1 MARLLKAWLLPHE
14 FGGINVLYMSW
25 AEEEPSRSEQRRRET
40 MDKSY
45 VRRELFD
52 KAMEVGE
59 FEVFP
64 TPGDSDE
71 DLDNAFL
78 IATGFLL
85 GVPKVYIVRVE
96 EFHYREEEGDKETD
110 KILEEQERH
119 IKRVL
124 SEHDIV
130 LSEAAWNTVF
140 SYAVLD
146 VHPLKTSGR
155 LSEDDVRSVEEAF
168 DALGLDP

>member
-1 MARLLKAWLLPHE
+1 
-14 FGGINVLYMSW
+14 MSW
-25 AEEEPSRSEQRRRET
+25 AEEEPSRSEQRSG

-59 FEVFP
+59 FEVLP
-64 TPGDSDE
+64 APSEADG

-78 IATGFLL
+78 IATGSLL
-85 GVPKVYIVRVE
+85 GVPKVFIVRVE
-96 EFHYREEEGDKETD
+96 EFHYSEEEGDKETD

-124 SEHDIV
+124 SEHSIV

-146 VHPLKTSGR
+146 VHPFRTSGR
-155 LSEDDVRSVEEAF
+155 LSEDEVRSVEEAF

>member
-1 MARLLKAWLLPHE
+1 M
-14 FGGINVLYMSW
+14 
-25 AEEEPSRSEQRRRET
+25 RRE

-45 VRRELFD
+45 VRNELFD

-64 TPGDSDE
+64 TPGDLDE

-78 IATGFLL
+78 ISTGILL
-85 GVPKVYIVRVE
+85 GDPKVFIVRVE
-96 EFHYREEEGDKETD
+96 DFHYSEEEGDKETD
-110 KILEEQERH
+110 KILQEEERH
-119 IKRVL
+119 IRRVL
-124 SEHDIV
+124 SEHNIV

-140 SYAVLD
+140 SYAVWD
-146 VHPLKTSGR
+146 VHPLRTSGQ
-155 LSEDDVRSVEEAF
+155 LSEDEMRSVEEAF